1 MRDDDAALRQIVG
14 EGNEQL
20 AFFFDFDV
28 GDNHGLG
35 HNGTRQLRLHLE
47 RVDTLDLIA
56 EEVDAIGVF
65 RRKTED
71 VENRPAEGVFARLVN
86 IVFALET

>member
-1 MRDDDAALRQIVG
+1 MLGECLFGKTFVEDLLHTIAYKTEIVRHDDGALRQIVG

-20 AFFFDFDV
+20 AFFFDFDI
-28 GDNHGLG
+28 GNNHGLG

-47 RVDTLDLIA
+47 GVDTFHLIA

-65 RRKTED
+65 R
-71 VENRPAEGVFARLVN
+71 
-86 IVFALET
+86 